1 MASRPI
7 WKRLKYK
14 NIAATLAVILVFIL
28 AISAACSDKSDDKSD
43 KNNDKNSILST
54 NDSDKDSSK
63 SDNSSDDDNNSENTG
78 GSSETL
84 SKNYKYVSIS
94 NEENLH
100 LGNLILI
107 NNDYAYTG
115 GKPSDLASSFDYMT
129 NSEDVKIMSIK
140 DNTVEAKKTVLER
153 LNSMLS
159 DFYKDTKITDI
170 MLVSGYRT
178 EEYQKEL
185 YDADLESTGLD
196 YSTKVEIP
204 GHSEHHSGYALDFQL
219 DQEGYPW
226 FTGEGD
232 YNWINENC
240 YKYGFIQRYQD
251 EKSEIT
257 YISGESWHYRYV
269 GIPHAQ
275 IIYQNNICLEEYI
288 TSLKQYSRE
297 NPLYIN
303 DYAGTRYAVYYV
315 AASNDD
321 STNVDI
327 PLHDNDKP
335 YRCSISGNNCDGYIV
350 TVDISA
356 GEVDE

>member
-1 MASRPI
+1 MAKKPV

-14 NIAATLAVILVFIL
+14 NIAATLAVLLLVIL
-28 AISAACSDKSDDKSD
+28 AISSACSKKDDKPDDDSS
-43 KNNDKNSILST
+43 KNSIINTSK
-54 NDSDKDSSK
+54 DDKD
-63 SDNSSDDDNNSENTG
+63 DSSDSSLDGNNNAG

-84 SKNYKYVSIS
+84 GKNYKYVSVT
-94 NEENLH
+94 NEDNIH

-107 NNDYAYTG
+107 NGDYAYTG
-115 GKPSDLASSFDYMT
+115 GKPSDLVSSFDYMYNADET
-129 NSEDVKIMSIK
+129 KIMSIK
-140 DNTVEAKKTVLER
+140 DSTVEAKKTVLER
-153 LNSMLS
+153 LNSMIS
-159 DFYKDTKITDI
+159 DFYSQTKLGDI

-185 YDADLESTGLD
+185 YDADLAATGLD
-196 YSTKVEIP
+196 YSTKVETP

-219 DQEGYPW
+219 DQENYPW
-226 FTGEGD
+226 FTGEGE
-232 YNWINENC
+232 YAWINENC

-251 EKSEIT
+251 EKFELT
-257 YISGESWHYRYV
+257 GISGETWHYRYV

-315 AASNDD
+315 ASSGED
-321 STNVDI
+321 STNIDI